1 MTIPLLR
8 LSLIKSSVLGALVLA
23 LVGGAYVLWFHA
35 GPFLCASENKH
46 AKVAFVLEGQW
57 PTSQR
62 TDHAL
67 ELYRQGLVD
76 TLVISGSVL
85 VFDPGSAAKIYASNM
100 ISKGMPGERLYGF
113 SHYAQST
120 WDEARAAIPRLRAM
134 HVDTVALISS
144 NFHLRRAVW
153 IFNLLAQGKPYFYAL
168 TPGVDADFDP
178 VKWKYSREGAAVF
191 LTEWV
196 KMLNT
201 AREAYISHKER
212 ALLDTS
218 HSWWENYR

>member
-8 LSLIKSSVLGALVLA
+8 LNLIKISLLLLGFVLLT
-23 LVGGAYVLWFHA
+23 GAYWLWFYA
-35 GPFLCASENKH
+35 GPFLCVSEPKH

-67 ELYRQGLVD
+67 WLYEQGLVD
-76 TLVISGSVL
+76 TLVLSGSVL
-85 VFDPGSAAKIYASNM
+85 VFEPGSAATLYARNM
-100 ISKGMPGERLYGF
+100 ISKGMPSSRIYGF

-120 WDEARAAIPRLRAM
+120 WDEARAAIPRLREM

-153 IFNLLAQGKPYFYAL
+153 IFNLLAQGRPYFYAL
-168 TPGVDADFDP
+168 PPGKDADFDP
-178 VKWKYSREGAAVF
+178 ESWQYSREGSAVF

-196 KMLNT
+196 KMINT
-201 AREAYISHKER
+201 FREAYLSKKDR
-212 ALLDTS
+212 TLLDSS
-218 HSWWENYR
+218 HSWWQNYR